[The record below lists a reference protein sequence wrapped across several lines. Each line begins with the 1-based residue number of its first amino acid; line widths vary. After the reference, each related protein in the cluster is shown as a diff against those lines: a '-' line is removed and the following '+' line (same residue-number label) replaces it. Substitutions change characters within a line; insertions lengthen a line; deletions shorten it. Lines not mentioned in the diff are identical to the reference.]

1 MKTIRTILI
10 AMSITASVQM
20 SLVAAPG
27 QEEEHEKGKEM
38 TMTGCLTKGTDVPQ
52 HFSFV
57 DKKSGRKWTVTGT
70 PDLEK
75 HAANHTVRI
84 TGTATAHVF
93 KVTKVEHVSD
103 TCQAKDEALDK

>member
-93 KVTKVEHVSD
+93 KVTQVEHVSE